1 MLENIKLLYIF
12 FVTHSRF
19 GHFKKL
25 TFTLHFFQVFRT
37 NKFRK
42 HCRNLLRRV
51 VRGRLIRF
59 GRGPSSRQEI
69 VRRQTVWPGPT
80 VDRVSRR
87 G

>member
-1 MLENIKLLYIF
+1 MLENIKLLFIF

-25 TFTLHFFQVFRT
+25 SFIFHFFQVFRT

-51 VRGRLIRF
+51 VRGRLF
-59 GRGPSSRQEI
+59 
-69 VRRQTVWPGPT
+69 
-80 VDRVSRR
+80 
-87 G
+87 